1 MIQKSVERKTYNV
14 KKVNQICIVVL
25 LMIITTTGLTI
36 HGWQCSEAFGNS
48 EEKPFIQKSTP
59 TSSLMRI
66 INSHTAKMLEAIMVG
81 DFNTVI
87 KKSNDISKAGNAIMR
102 MFFPEGKKVD
112 QWFAEVGKDPNDP
125 EAVKSMKED
134 FEKYSNAVIEASGN
148 IAEVAKN
155 RNIAE
160 TYKSFEAMLKNACFA
175 CHEVSRAKK

>member
-1 MIQKSVERKTYNV
+1 M
-14 KKVNQICIVVL
+14 KKVNQICITVFFVFV
-25 LMIITTTGLTI
+25 ITIGFTI
-36 HGWQCSEAFGNS
+36 HGWQCSEAFGNND
-48 EEKPFIQKSTP
+48 EKPFVQKSTP

-87 KKSNDISKAGNAIMR
+87 KKSNEVAKASNAIMR

-112 QWFAEVGKDPNDP
+112 QWFTEIGKDPDDP
-125 EAVKSMKED
+125 DAVKSMKED
-134 FEKYSNAVIEASGN
+134 FERYSNAVIEASGN

>member
-1 MIQKSVERKTYNV
+1 V
-14 KKVNQICIVVL
+14 KKVNQICITVSFVLVVT
-25 LMIITTTGLTI
+25 IGLTI
-36 HGWQCSEAFGNS
+36 HSWQCGSAFGNDD
-48 EEKPFIQKSTP
+48 ETPFIQKSTP

-66 INSHTAKMLEAIMVG
+66 INSHTSKMLEAIMVG

-87 KKSNDISKAGNAIMR
+87 KKSNEVAKASNAIMR
-102 MFFPEGKKVD
+102 MFFPDGREVD

-125 EAVKSMKED
+125 EAVKSMKEE
-134 FEKYSNAVIEASGN
+134 FEKYSKAVIEASGN

>member
-1 MIQKSVERKTYNV
+1 MT
-14 KKVNQICIVVL
+14 
-25 LMIITTTGLTI
+25 IIATGLTT
-36 HGWQCSEAFGNS
+36 HSWQCSEAIGDS
-48 EEKPFIQKSTP
+48 SKTPFVQKSTP

-102 MFFPEGKKVD
+102 MFFPEGKQVD
-112 QWFAEVGKDPNDP
+112 QWFTEIGKDPDNP
-125 EAVKSMKED
+125 EAIKLMKDD
-134 FEKYSNAVIEASGN
+134 FEKYSNTVIEASGN

-155 RNIAE
+155 KNIAE
-160 TYKSFEAMLKNACFA
+160 TYESFEAMLKNACFA

>member
-1 MIQKSVERKTYNV
+1 M
-14 KKVNQICIVVL
+14 KKINQTCLVAL
-25 LMIITTTGLTI
+25 FMTITTIGLPI
-36 HGWQCSEAFGNS
+36 LDWQCSEAFGS
-48 EEKPFIQKSTP
+48 SDKASFVQKSTP

-66 INSHTAKMLEAIMVG
+66 INSHTAKILEAIMVG

-87 KKSNDISKAGNAIMR
+87 KKSKEVAKAGNAITR

-112 QWFAEVGKDPNDP
+112 QWFTEIGKDPDDP

-134 FEKYSNAVIEASGN
+134 FEKYSKAVIEASGN

>member
-1 MIQKSVERKTYNV
+1 V
-14 KKVNQICIVVL
+14 KKVNQICITVSFVLVVT
-25 LMIITTTGLTI
+25 IGLTI
-36 HGWQCSEAFGNS
+36 HSWQCGSAFGNDD
-48 EEKPFIQKSTP
+48 ETPFIQKSTP

-66 INSHTAKMLEAIMVG
+66 INSHTSKMLEAIMVG

-87 KKSNDISKAGNAIMR
+87 KKSNEVAKASNAIMR
-102 MFFPEGKKVD
+102 LFFPDGREVD

-125 EAVKSMKED
+125 EAVKSMKEE
-134 FEKYSNAVIEASGN
+134 FEKYSKAVIEASGN
-148 IAEVAKN
+148 IAEVAKS

>member
-134 FEKYSNAVIEASGN
+134 FERYSNAVIEASGN

>member
-1 MIQKSVERKTYNV
+1 VFV
-14 KKVNQICIVVL
+14 
-25 LMIITTTGLTI
+25 ITIGFTI
-36 HGWQCSEAFGNS
+36 HGWQCSEAFGNND
-48 EEKPFIQKSTP
+48 EKPFVQKSTP

-87 KKSNDISKAGNAIMR
+87 KKSNEVAKASNAIMR

-112 QWFAEVGKDPNDP
+112 QWFTEIGKDPDDP
-125 EAVKSMKED
+125 DAVKSMKED
-134 FEKYSNAVIEASGN
+134 FERYSNAVIEASGN

>member
-1 MIQKSVERKTYNV
+1 M
-14 KKVNQICIVVL
+14 KKINQICFAVFI
-25 LMIITTTGLTI
+25 MTIIALGLTI

-48 EEKPFIQKSTP
+48 GEKPFVQKSTP

-66 INSHTAKMLEAIMVG
+66 INSHTAKMLESIMVG

-87 KKSNDISKAGNAIMR
+87 KKSNDISKAGNAIIR
-102 MFFPEGKKVD
+102 MFFPEGKQVD
-112 QWFAEVGKDPNDP
+112 QWFSEVGKDPDDP

-134 FEKYSNAVIEASGN
+134 FERYSKAVIEASGN

-155 RNIAE
+155 GNIAE
-160 TYKSFEAMLKNACFA
+160 TYESFEAMLKNACFA

>member
-1 MIQKSVERKTYNV
+1 MIQKSEERKTYNV
-14 KKVNQICIVVL
+14 KKVNQICIAVI
-25 LMIITTTGLTI
+25 LMIATTGLTI
-36 HGWQCSEAFGNS
+36 HGWQCSEAFGNND
-48 EEKPFIQKSTP
+48 EKHFIQKSTP

-81 DFNTVI
+81 DFTTVI
-87 KKSNDISKAGNAIMR
+87 KKSNDISKASNAIMR

-112 QWFAEVGKDPNDP
+112 QWFTEIGKDPGDP
-125 EAVKSMKED
+125 EAVKSMKEN
-134 FEKYSNAVIEASGN
+134 FERYSNAVIEASGN

-160 TYKSFEAMLKNACFA
+160 TYKNFEAMLKNACFT

>member
-1 MIQKSVERKTYNV
+1 MTI
-14 KKVNQICIVVL
+14 IAL
-25 LMIITTTGLTI
+25 GLMI
-36 HGWQCSEAFGNS
+36 HDWQCSEAFGDS
-48 EEKPFIQKSTP
+48 SKTPFVQKSTP

-112 QWFAEVGKDPNDP
+112 QWFTEVGKDPDDT
-125 EAVKSMKED
+125 EAVKSMKDD

-155 RNIAE
+155 GNIAE
-160 TYKSFEAMLKNACFA
+160 TYESFEAMLKSACFA

>member
-1 MIQKSVERKTYNV
+1 MRQV
-14 KKVNQICIVVL
+14 KKINQICIAVFI
-25 LMIITTTGLTI
+25 MTIITLGLTI
-36 HGWQCSEAFGNS
+36 HDWQCSEVYGNS
-48 EEKPFIQKSTP
+48 DETPFVQKSTP

-66 INSHTAKMLEAIMVG
+66 INSHAAKMLEAIMVG

-87 KKSNDISKAGNAIMR
+87 KKSNDITKAGNAIMR

-125 EAVKSMKED
+125 EAVKSMKEN

>member
-1 MIQKSVERKTYNV
+1 M
-14 KKVNQICIVVL
+14 KKINQICIAVFFVFA
-25 LMIITTTGLTI
+25 TTAGLTI
-36 HGWQCSEAFGNS
+36 HGWQCNKAYGNS
-48 EEKPFIQKSTP
+48 DEIPFVQKSTP

-66 INSHTAKMLEAIMVG
+66 INSHTARMLEAIMVG

-125 EAVKSMKED
+125 EAVKSMKEE
-134 FEKYSNAVIEASGN
+134 FESYSNAIIEASGN

-155 RNIAE
+155 RDIAE
-160 TYKSFEAMLKNACFA
+160 TYESYEAMMKACFA
-175 CHEVSRAKK
+175 CHEVSRAK